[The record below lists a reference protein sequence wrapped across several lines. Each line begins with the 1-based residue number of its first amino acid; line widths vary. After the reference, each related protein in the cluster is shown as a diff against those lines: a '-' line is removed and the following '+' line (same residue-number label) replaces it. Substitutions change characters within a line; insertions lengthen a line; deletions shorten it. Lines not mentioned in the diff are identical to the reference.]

1 MSAKNKPGSSML
13 WDEILKAIVDA
24 MPEQLFPLF
33 KELYGKEYPRGTP
46 ITLLATE
53 SSTYRENPDAPPGS
67 RLSDIALLVNGTDY
81 YHLECQMHNDQ
92 DMVIRM
98 VAYDLHFAMQHTA
111 SGEQNPDDL
120 VMRFPRS
127 AVIYPEKNKRI
138 PDVLRCRIIFQD
150 GSEHIYQIPTVRIQ
164 SYSLEEIQEKHLNL
178 FLPYVLL
185 RLRPRLN
192 PKRKFPL
199 TKNELTAFVDKVMI
213 ILKDEVEQGY
223 LTEREYDDYVNLF
236 RRAAEKIFEKHA
248 DFYEEVD
255 RMTKPLIELP
265 SVLQKRLYAEIDS
278 LNANKKALIA
288 DNETLLANNE
298 TLIADNEMLTA
309 DNEMLT
315 ADNEM
320 LTADNE
326 MLTIDRNA
334 LAVEL
339 ADKNAELARMRALL
353 EQHHIPV
360 NA

>member
-1 MSAKNKPGSSML
+1 M
-13 WDEILKAIVDA
+13 
-24 MPEQLFPLF
+24 
-33 KELYGKEYPRGTP
+33 R
-46 ITLLATE
+46 
-53 SSTYRENPDAPPGS
+53 
-67 RLSDIALLVNGTDY
+67 
-81 YHLECQMHNDQ
+81 NDQ

-98 VAYDLHFAMQHTA
+98 VAYDLHFAIQHTT
-111 SGEQNPDDL
+111 SGEQNLDGL

-127 AVIYPEKNKRI
+127 AVIYPEKNNRI

-223 LTEREYDDYVNLF
+223 LTEQEYDDYVNLF
-236 RRAAEKIFEKHA
+236 RRASEKIFEKHA

-265 SVLQKRLYAEIDS
+265 SVLQKRL
-278 LNANKKALIA
+278 IA
-288 DNETLLANNE
+288 DNERLLAN
-298 TLIADNEMLTA
+298 NEMLTA
-309 DNEMLT
+309 DNEMLS
-315 ADNEM
+315 
-320 LTADNE
+320 
-326 MLTIDRNA
+326 
-334 LAVEL
+334 VEL

-353 EQHHIPV
+353 EQYHIPV

>member
-1 MSAKNKPGSSML
+1 ML
-13 WDEILKAIVDA
+13 
-24 MPEQLFPLF
+24 LFT
-33 KELYGKEYPRGTP
+33 R
-46 ITLLATE
+46 
-53 SSTYRENPDAPPGS
+53 R
-67 RLSDIALLVNGTDY
+67 R
-81 YHLECQMHNDQ
+81 YHE
-92 DMVIRM
+92 R
-98 VAYDLHFAMQHTA
+98 
-111 SGEQNPDDL
+111 P
-120 VMRFPRS
+120 
-127 AVIYPEKNKRI
+127 VIYPEKNNRI

-223 LTEREYDDYVNLF
+223 LTEQEYDDYVNLF
-236 RRAAEKIFEKHA
+236 RRAAENIFEKHA
-248 DFYEEVD
+248 DFGREVD
-255 RMTKPLIELP
+255 RMTKPMIELP
-265 SVLQKRLYAEIDS
+265 SVLQKRLYDEIDS
-278 LNANKKALIA
+278 LNANKEA
-288 DNETLLANNE
+288 
-298 TLIADNEMLTA
+298 LIADNEMLTA

-315 ADNEM
+315 ADR
-320 LTADNE
+320 D
-326 MLTIDRNA
+326 A

-353 EQHHIPV
+353 EQYHIPV

>member
-81 YHLECQMHNDQ
+81 YHLECQMRNDQ

-98 VAYDLHFAMQHTA
+98 VAYDLHFAMQHTT
-111 SGEQNPDDL
+111 SGEQNLDGL

-127 AVIYPEKNKRI
+127 AVIYPEKNNRI
-138 PDVLRCRIIFQD
+138 PDALRCRIIFQD
-150 GSEHIYQIPTVRIQ
+150 GSEHIYQVPTVRIQ

-223 LTEREYDDYVNLF
+223 LTEQEYDDYVNLF

-248 DFYEEVD
+248 DFRREVD

-298 TLIADNEMLTA
+298 TLIADNEMLT
-309 DNEMLT
+309 
-315 ADNEM
+315 
-320 LTADNE
+320 
-326 MLTIDRNA
+326 IDRNA